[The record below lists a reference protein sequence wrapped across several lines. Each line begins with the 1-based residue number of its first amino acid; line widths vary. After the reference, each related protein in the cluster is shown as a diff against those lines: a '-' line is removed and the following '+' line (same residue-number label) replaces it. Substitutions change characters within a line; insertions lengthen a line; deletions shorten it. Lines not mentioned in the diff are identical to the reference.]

1 MGASIGN
8 ASSNP
13 EGWRRVD
20 QGGSWGGPNMIAAAV
35 SSNGSVANVEAVEA
49 GEIESGFAQA
59 DVVHDAYYA
68 EGAFAGRPAMRNL
81 RVIANLYAE
90 RLQVV
95 ARKGAGIAATGDQNG
110 RASCRERVCQ
120 YV

>member
-1 MGASIGN
+1 MGFFFKQKTAYEMRISDW
-8 ASSNP
+8 SSD
-13 EGWRRVD
+13 VCSAD
-20 QGGSWGGPNMIAAAV
+20 L
-35 SSNGSVANVEAVEA
+35 A

-95 ARKGAGIAATGDQNG
+95 ARKGAGIDAIGDLAGKRVSLDEPGSGTLLMARMQIG
-110 RASCRERVCQ
+110 RAHV
-120 YV
+120 